1 MKTHYQQLGVTP
13 QASQTVIQQS
23 FFRLAK
29 KLDPKNPVNQGN
41 DRARAEYLAVQCAYR
56 TLSNVDS
63 RADYDR
69 SLQIQALKP
78 APGNARPT
86 TGEYRSR

>member
-1 MKTHYQQLGVTP
+1 MKTHYQQLGIT
-13 QASQTVIQQS
+13 QYASQTVVQQS

-29 KLDPKNPVNQGN
+29 RLDPKNPLNHGN
-41 DRARAEYLAVQCAYR
+41 ERSRTEYLAVQTAYR
-56 TLSNVDS
+56 TLSNAES

-78 APGNARPT
+78 VSAA
-86 TGEYRSR
+86 